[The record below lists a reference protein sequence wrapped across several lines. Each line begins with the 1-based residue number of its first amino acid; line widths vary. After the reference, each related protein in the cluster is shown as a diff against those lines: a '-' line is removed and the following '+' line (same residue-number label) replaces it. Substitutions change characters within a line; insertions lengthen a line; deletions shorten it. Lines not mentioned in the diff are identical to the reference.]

1 MSASTSNWSTRWRQA
16 KGWPGWLALALVVV
30 GLLAVGINQSSG
42 PTTPEERVE
51 AISKRLACPICDG
64 ESVFESRNNAS
75 VAIRTEIAAQV
86 ESGVRSDEE
95 IITFI
100 EQRYGSRVLLV
111 PRATGLD
118 ALVWALPV
126 AAFVCATAG
135 LAFAFRRWKRAGD
148 TVPTDEDRVL
158 VAAALRNEHAAQ
170 SDAADPPAGSDSGST
185 PESGDDDRS

>member
-1 MSASTSNWSTRWRQA
+1 VSSPTSSWSTRWRHA
-16 KGWPGWLALALVVV
+16 KRWPGWLALAVVAV
-30 GLLAVGINQSSG
+30 VLLAVGANQDNT
-42 PTTPEERVE
+42 PTTREERIE

-75 VAIRTEIAAQV
+75 VAIRNEIAAQV
-86 ESGVRSDEE
+86 DGGVRSDEE

-135 LAFAFRRWKRAGD
+135 LTVAFRRWKRAGD

-158 VAAALRNEHAAQ
+158 VATALRDERVGDRGDV
-170 SDAADPPAGSDSGST
+170 STAADGATG
-185 PESGDDDRS
+185 DDRS